1 MHGGQ
6 RVSGLPAAVQGARL
20 LGTKG
25 RRETA
30 KALDGRSDGFHPD
43 GVKTPNGNA
52 PAVSRYAWH
61 LMISPERDRLGERP

>member
-1 MHGGQ
+1 ME
-6 RVSGLPAAVQGARL
+6 
-20 LGTKG
+20 TKG

-30 KALDGRSDGFHPD
+30 KALDVRSDGFHPD

-52 PAVSRYAWH
+52 LAVSRYAWH